1 VESGGQELRLAC
13 DLLKEEKHRLMG
25 LVARDSKPLLEHA
38 QVPSRPEIIDMIRP
52 SGLEPHLAEI
62 DLGFYRPIGPVDEGG
77 HHPPTIFGLYGKSE
91 DRRQLVLEEITRF
104 SSPSIGR
111 EDPLQVFAPPST
123 ERW

>member
-13 DLLKEEKHRLMG
+13 GLLEEQKHRLMG
-25 LVARDSKPLLEHA
+25 QVARDSEPLLEHT
-38 QVPSRPEIIDMIRP
+38 QVPPRPKIIEMIRF
-52 SGLEPHLAEI
+52 SGLEPHLAKI
-62 DLGFYRPIGPVDEGG
+62 DLGFYGPIGPVDEGS
-77 HHPPTIFGLYGKSE
+77 HYPPTILGLYGKSE

-111 EDPLQVFAPPST
+111 EDPLQVLASPST